1 MNVITTSSTAEAARP
16 CTALALLTSKGSRR
30 RLAMLRFRDDNETN
44 PDFDLGLGITELAGT
59 AGCGKTQIALSVC
72 VTCACTRL
80 EVPDL
85 SLPGFGKAIY
95 ISLGEGTSQRVIAKR
110 LSQMAA
116 ARLASP
122 TAHLAGQSI
131 TSVLGRI
138 LTRFIRNQ
146 DEFETFVFHELPRVL
161 GQDNDIAFVAV
172 DSIASMY
179 RALDKSRSNGAVERS
194 GCLFSIAAQ
203 IKKLSGHH
211 RVPFVIINQVTTD
224 FKSSGNSNIPAL
236 GLSWANCVNV
246 SYFLSRDENS
256 PRLVLRERKDAALG
270 RDTSSFKFQRRIRI
284 GLSPCRGPSA
294 VSFFIDSAGVEG
306 FDAKDRCLQTKF

>member
-1 MNVITTSSTAEAARP
+1 MITSSSTVEAARP
-16 CTALALLTSKGSRR
+16 CTALALLASKGSRR
-30 RLAMLRFRDDNETN
+30 RLTMLRFCTDIETN
-44 PDFDLGLGITELAGT
+44 ADFELGVGITELAGS

-80 EVPDL
+80 KVPDL
-85 SLPGFGKAIY
+85 STPGPFGKAIY
-95 ISLGEGTSQRVIAKR
+95 LSLGEGTSQCVIAKR

-116 ARLASP
+116 ARLANA
-122 TAHLAGQSI
+122 TANLAGQSV
-131 TSVLGRI
+131 TSILGRI

-179 RALDKSRSNGAVERS
+179 RALDGSHSKGAVERS
-194 GCLFSIAAQ
+194 GLLFCIAAQ

-211 RVPFVIINQVTTD
+211 RVPFVVINQVTTD
-224 FKSSGNSNIPAL
+224 FKFSWNSNIPAL

-246 SYFLSRDENS
+246 RYFLSRDENV
-256 PRLVLRERKDAALG
+256 PRMALSEVKDSALG
-270 RDTSSFKFQRRIRI
+270 LCTSSFKFHRRIRI
-284 GLSPCRGPSA
+284 AFSPSRGPSA
-294 VSFFIDSAGVEG
+294 VGFGIDSAGAEG
-306 FDAKDRCLQTKF
+306 LDAQERYLQTKF